1 MNFKNG
7 QADISSNQE
16 QLNSAEWCPYEEYNS
31 NTIAFSGSISCY
43 AVLLTSL

>member
-1 MNFKNG
+1 MNIKNR
-7 QADISSNQE
+7 QADIISNNE

-43 AVLLTSL
+43 AVVLTSL